1 MQTLSHKQRAIVLTQ
16 LGVKNVKGLN
26 KLRLKY
32 CTPNPPQPKPDKPKA
47 NDRRAV
53 EVRCTTTGEVF
64 PSLAAAAKAHFT
76 QASSISAHLH
86 GKLHTVNGRQYER
99 VPTGKQRRKSARG
112 TAVHCITTG
121 EYFANTTEAAKAHG
135 VRMGHLSEHL
145 GGLGQTVKGKKY
157 EYV

>member
-1 MQTLSHKQRAIVLTQ
+1 MQTISNKQRAILLTN
-16 LGVKNVKGLN
+16 LGVKNAKGLN
-26 KLRLKY
+26 AGRLKY
-32 CTPNPPQPKPDKPKA
+32 LTPNPPQPKPAKPKA

-76 QASSISAHLH
+76 QPSSISAHLS

-121 EYFANTTEAAKAHG
+121 EYFINTTEAAKAHG

-145 GGLGQTVKGKKY
+145 GGLGQTVRGRRY